1 MAETTLPATTFFQK
15 VWRELILNV
24 ANGTG
29 AVQGGCT
36 VHQNR
41 VCIDSYYSQH
51 FVIS

>member
-1 MAETTLPATTFFQK
+1 MAETTLPPTTFFQK
-15 VWRELILNV
+15 VCRELILNV

-29 AVQGGCT
+29 AGRMYST
-36 VHQNR
+36 SKLR